1 MTYQQ
6 TLDYIFAKLPMYQ
19 RVGAAAYKA
28 DLDNTIALCA
38 AIGNP
43 HEKLRCIHVAGTNGK
58 GSVSHIIASCLQ
70 TAGYRTGL
78 YVSPHY
84 KDFRERIKINGE
96 YVSEHFVIAFIDKIK
111 PVIER
116 ISPSFF
122 EITVAMA
129 FAYFEEE
136 KVDFA
141 VIETGLGGRLDSTN
155 VITPL
160 ISVITNISYDHVN
173 LLGDTL
179 AKIATEKA
187 GIIKEKIPVIIGEK
201 SNETESIFIE
211 KAKNENANIVFAEDI
226 FDIKNYQ
233 STLQGC
239 HFDIFDK
246 QDKTTRTNLQA
257 DISGPYQIKNICTA
271 LAALKQLEQLIPN
284 ISSAINL
291 SKGLRHIQPNT
302 AFIGR
307 WNIVQQAPLTILDSA
322 HNEAGIQEVL
332 TQLKTTAHQHLH
344 WVYGT
349 VNDKDI
355 NKILALL
362 PKENTTYYF
371 CKPSI
376 PRGLDEVTLQ
386 QSAESFGLV
395 GESYPSVNEAFNT
408 AKKNANPNDIVIV
421 CGSIF
426 VVAEVI

>member
-6 TLDYIFAKLPMYQ
+6 TLEYIFAKLPMYQ

-28 DLDNTIALCA
+28 DLDNTIALCE

-43 HEKLRCIHVAGTNGK
+43 HQKLRCIHVAGTNGK

-70 TAGYRTGL
+70 AAGYRTGL

-84 KDFRERIKINGE
+84 KDFRERIKINGD
-96 YVSEHFVIAFIDKIK
+96 YVSEAFVIEFIDKIK
-111 PVIER
+111 PLIER

-129 FAYFEEE
+129 FAYFEQE

-155 VITPL
+155 IITPL
-160 ISVITNISYDHVN
+160 LSVITNISYDHVN

-187 GIIKEKIPVIIGEK
+187 GIIKEKVPVIIGER
-201 SNETESIFIE
+201 STETASIFIE
-211 KAKNENANIVFAEDI
+211 KAAHENAQIIFAEDI
-226 FDIKNYQ
+226 FAIKNYH
-233 STLQGC
+233 SSVQGC
-239 HFDIFDK
+239 VFDSYDK
-246 QDKTTRTNLQA
+246 QDDTSLTNMQA
-257 DISGPYQIKNICTA
+257 DISGPYQIKNIRTA
-271 LAALKQLEQLIPN
+271 LAALKRLEEHIPAVF
-284 ISSAINL
+284 SAINL
-291 SKGLRHIQPNT
+291 NNGLRHIQSNT

-307 WNIVQQAPLTILDSA
+307 WNIVQQRPLTILDSA
-322 HNEAGIQEVL
+322 HNVAGIQEVL
-332 TQLKTTAHQHLH
+332 QQLKTTTHQHLH

-355 NKILALL
+355 HKILALL
-362 PKENTTYYF
+362 PMENTTYYF

-376 PRGLDEVTLQ
+376 PRGLDEKELYLS
-386 QSAESFGLV
+386 SASYGLV
-395 GESYPSVNEAFNT
+395 GTHYSSVDEAFKA
-408 AKKNANPNDIVIV
+408 AKNNAKLEDIVMV

>member
-1 MTYQQ
+1 
-6 TLDYIFAKLPMYQ
+6 MYQ
-19 RVGAAAYKA
+19 RIGAAAYKA
-28 DLDNTIALCA
+28 DLDNTRLLCE

-43 HEKLRCIHVAGTNGK
+43 HERLRCIHVAGTNGK
-58 GSVSHIIASCLQ
+58 GSVSHILASCIQ
-70 TAGYRTGL
+70 AAGFRTGL

-96 YVSEHFVIAFIDKIK
+96 YVSENFVIEFIDKIK
-111 PVIER
+111 PIIER
-116 ISPSFF
+116 IAPSFF

-155 VITPL
+155 IITPL
-160 ISVITNISYDHVN
+160 LSVITNISYDHVN

-179 AKIATEKA
+179 AKIASEKA
-187 GIIKEKIPVIIGEK
+187 GIIKEKVPVIIGEK
-201 SNETESIFIE
+201 SEETDYIFIE
-211 KAKNENANIVFAEDI
+211 KAKSENANIFFAEDI
-226 FDIKNYQ
+226 YEINNFN
-233 STLQGC
+233 STLEGC
-239 HFDIFDK
+239 YFDMVDK
-246 QDKTTRTNLQA
+246 QDNTTLNNIQT
-257 DISGPYQIKNICTA
+257 DISGPYQLKNLRTA
-271 LAALKQLEQLIPN
+271 LSALKKLESQIPN

-291 SKGLRHIQPNT
+291 RKGLCHIQLNT
-302 AFIGR
+302 SFIGR
-307 WNIVQQAPLTILDSA
+307 WNMVQQSPLTILDSA

-332 TQLKTTAHQHLH
+332 KQLKTTVHQHLH

-355 NKILALL
+355 HKILALL
-362 PKENTTYYF
+362 PIENTSYYF
-371 CKPSI
+371 CKPAI
-376 PRGLDEVTLQ
+376 PRGLDEVILQ

-395 GESYPSVNEAFNT
+395 GMHYPSVTEAFNS
-408 AKKNANPNDIVIV
+408 AKKNALPNDIVIV